1 MKKFTNKNVLITG
14 GSSGIGLATAKAFL
28 QDGANVWITGRNKQV
43 LEEIKAD
50 INSEKFNI
58 LVSDTSN
65 LKDIDKI
72 VDILENKNIK
82 LDSVFLNA
90 GIAKFNSISLT
101 TEEEFDA
108 QFNTNVKGAFFTLQK
123 IIPLLNENSNVTING
138 STNATASGIGS
149 SIYSATKSAII
160 KIAKIAANE
169 LAPEKIRV
177 NVISPGPTL
186 TNGLKGVVP
195 NEALDYLAGNTAVQ
209 RLANPEEIAKAV
221 LFISSDDAAFI
232 TGTELVVDGGLLTYS
247 MK

>member
-14 GSSGIGLATAKAFL
+14 GSSGIGLATAKAFVHE
-28 QDGANVWITGRNKQV
+28 GANVWITGRNKQA

-50 INSEKFNI
+50 INSDSINI

-72 VDILENKNIK
+72 VDVFENKNIK

-90 GIAKFNSISLT
+90 GIAKFNSIALT

-123 IIPLLNENSNVTING
+123 MIPLLNENSNVTING
-138 STNATASGIGS
+138 STNATASANGS
-149 SIYSATKSAII
+149 SIYSATKSSII

-221 LFISSDDAAFI
+221 LFISSNDAAFI